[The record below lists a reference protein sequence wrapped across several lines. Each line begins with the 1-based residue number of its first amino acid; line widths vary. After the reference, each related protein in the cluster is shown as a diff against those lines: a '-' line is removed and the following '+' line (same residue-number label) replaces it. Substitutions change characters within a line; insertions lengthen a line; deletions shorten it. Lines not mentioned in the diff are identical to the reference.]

1 MNRNETIRALLVED
15 DDEDAAIFC
24 RYAGRL
30 VSHSV
35 NVVWAATAEQAR
47 KMLATGRFDLIFL
60 DLNLGGG
67 LGGMDLLAGIRAG
80 GIDVPVIV
88 VTGSGDE
95 MKAVQAMKAG
105 AYDYLVKDNLT
116 ADLLERAI
124 RYARA
129 RCFLEEQRARMVE
142 ELAELSVTDELTT
155 LANRRRLAQKLHE
168 EVIRSA
174 RTGHPFAL
182 LMIDLDHFK
191 DVNDRLG
198 HQVGDSVLRQCAVTL
213 KKNLRGTD
221 FLARYGGEEFCV
233 VLPETSVQ
241 GGRHVAEKLRQA
253 VADLSEPVPTIS
265 VGVAFWERHV
275 SVEELVRRADEAL
288 YRAKE
293 AGRNRVVLHGRD

>member
-1 MNRNETIRALLVED
+1 MNRNQSIRALLVEN

-24 RYAGRL
+24 RYASRL
-30 VSHSV
+30 VSHSID
-35 NVVWAATAEQAR
+35 VVQAATAERAL
-47 KMLATGRFDLIFL
+47 KALATGRFDLIFL
-60 DLNLGGG
+60 DLNLGRGS
-67 LGGMDLLAGIRAG
+67 GGMELLASIRAG

-88 VTGSGDE
+88 VTGAGDE
-95 MKAVQAMKAG
+95 MKAVEAMKAG

-116 ADLLERAI
+116 ADLLERTI

-129 RCFLEEQRARMVE
+129 RCFLEEERARMVE

-155 LANRRRLAQKLHE
+155 LANRRRLTRKLHE

-221 FLARYGGEEFCV
+221 LLARYGGEEFCV
-233 VLPETSVQ
+233 VLPETSLQ

-253 VADLSEPVPTIS
+253 VADLSGPVPTIS

>member
-1 MNRNETIRALLVED
+1 MNRNQSIRALLVED

-35 NVVWAATAEQAR
+35 NVVQAATAERAR
-47 KMLATGRFDLIFL
+47 KALATGRFDLIFL

-67 LGGMDLLAGIRAG
+67 SGGMELLASIRAG

-105 AYDYLVKDNLT
+105 AYDYLVKDSLT
-116 ADLLERAI
+116 ADVLERTI

-129 RCFLEEQRARMVE
+129 RCFLEEERARMVE

-155 LANRRRLAQKLHE
+155 IANRRHLAQKLHE

-198 HQVGDSVLRQCAVTL
+198 HQVGDSVLRQCAFTL

-233 VLPETSVQ
+233 VLPETSLQ

-293 AGRNRVVLHGRD
+293 AGRNRVVPHGPD